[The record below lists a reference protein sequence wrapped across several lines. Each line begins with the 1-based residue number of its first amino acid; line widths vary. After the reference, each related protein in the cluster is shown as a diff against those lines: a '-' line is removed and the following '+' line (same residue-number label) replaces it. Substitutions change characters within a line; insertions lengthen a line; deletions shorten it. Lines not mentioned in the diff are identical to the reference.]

1 MERQF
6 EGIGVCSGFLMP
18 HPPVLLPEIGKG
30 RERDAQKTGAACIKV
45 ATLAA
50 GFAPQTVVVISPHA
64 PLFSDYVF
72 VYDEPVLTGS
82 FARFGAP
89 DIVCTAEQDTE
100 LRTAILGRLA
110 GEKISAGALS
120 ADRIAR
126 MGFDRELDHGI
137 LVPLYFLQQA
147 GTATKIVGL
156 SSPAMDIAALK
167 RIGQCIAAAAR
178 DAGRNVCVVASGD
191 MSHKVNRESPYGEVA
206 EGAEFDRLVCTAL
219 DSSNMS
225 TLYRMDPVLRARAAE
240 CGYASLVMLSSV
252 FENPRCTRYSYEAP
266 FGIGYCVASF
276 EPE

>member
-1 MERQF
+1 MSCGTGT
-6 EGIGVCSGFLMP
+6 GINAFIPDNCIVYWTTWNGNLKESAYAPDSSCRTRLSFCPRSAKDANVMP
-18 HPPVLLPEIGKG
+18 
-30 RERDAQKTGAACIKV
+30 KTGAACIKLRLSQQ
-45 ATLAA
+45 ALPANRRGHFPA
-50 GFAPQTVVVISPHA
+50 RAP
-64 PLFSDYVF
+64 FSDYVF

-100 LRTAILGRLA
+100 LRTAILERLD
-110 GEKISAGALS
+110 GETISAGALS

-178 DAGRNVCVVASGD
+178 DAGRNVCVVASGIC
-191 MSHKVNRESPYGEVA
+191 R
-206 EGAEFDRLVCTAL
+206 
-219 DSSNMS
+219 
-225 TLYRMDPVLRARAAE
+225 
-240 CGYASLVMLSSV
+240 
-252 FENPRCTRYSYEAP
+252 TR
-266 FGIGYCVASF
+266 
-276 EPE
+276 